1 MVDADFESCA
11 VSETVDNVDYLFYK
25 YPVEQIYDEA
35 AYAALTISR
44 AAIHTTENSG
54 EALTLSAQGGGA
66 LWADQANLAKLTIGA
81 TPAANAAA
89 GWKYGGVSGNVHT
102 HLGTAPGSAFPIG
115 SQICI
120 SGGSDTTPPKSCW
133 VTSFADTDHW
143 VASCADAAACS
154 TAAAADAYAAAAGWA
169 VRSYDMLTAR
179 AHATTAAEASPPL
192 YRDFRTNWVS
202 ITDQRPLVWASPA
215 RAYTTQ
221 SRMIASPSLVAK
233 RGIVAAGSNAI
244 TLTLD
249 GTVHK
254 LASTSTTVVWSGT
267 GSVNFEHYFFGY
279 FSGAAADQDFY
290 MTISGCSA
298 DTEMNTE
305 FPVTGVTSTT
315 LTFSA
320 PESGNTISSKDPVC
334 AGNTVTITSRMGS
347 LIDPKA
353 IAIEDRVKFEKSAS
367 VYETRTVDKIWGTAL
382 DVTMFSVVDAYTNM
396 ANLQNANAW
405 VDESGSTEEIECSRR
420 GLCEQESGECK
431 CFSGYTSNN
440 CGTQN
445 ALAS

>member
-1 MVDADFESCA
+1 M
-11 VSETVDNVDYLFYK
+11 
-25 YPVEQIYDEA
+25 
-35 AYAALTISR
+35 
-44 AAIHTTENSG
+44 G
-54 EALTLSAQGGGA
+54 
-66 LWADQANLAKLTIGA
+66 
-81 TPAANAAA
+81 
-89 GWKYGGVSGNVHT
+89 
-102 HLGTAPGSAFPIG
+102 
-115 SQICI
+115 
-120 SGGSDTTPPKSCW
+120 
-133 VTSFADTDHW
+133 
-143 VASCADAAACS
+143 
-154 TAAAADAYAAAAGWA
+154 
-169 VRSYDMLTAR
+169 
-179 AHATTAAEASPPL
+179 
-192 YRDFRTNWVS
+192 
-202 ITDQRPLVWASPA
+202 
-215 RAYTTQ
+215 
-221 SRMIASPSLVAK
+221 
-233 RGIVAAGSNAI
+233 
-244 TLTLD
+244 
-249 GTVHK
+249 
-254 LASTSTTVVWSGT
+254 ASTSTTVVWSGT

-320 PESGNTISSKDPVC
+320 PESGNTVS
-334 AGNTVTITSRMGS
+334 ITSRMGS

-353 IAIEDRVKFEKSAS
+353 IAIEVRVKFEKSAS